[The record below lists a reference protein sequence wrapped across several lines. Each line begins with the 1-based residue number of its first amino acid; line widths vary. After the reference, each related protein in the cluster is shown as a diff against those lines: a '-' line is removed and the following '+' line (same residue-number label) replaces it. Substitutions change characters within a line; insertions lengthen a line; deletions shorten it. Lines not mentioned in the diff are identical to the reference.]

1 MRALCGAINF
11 VRKFIPNC
19 AEIIRPI
26 TELTK
31 RDGSETVKWETEQEL
46 AFTKI
51 KQILTSDPVLKL
63 FDIKKEH
70 MLQTDASETAVGGTL
85 LQKEADGTLHPVFLC
100 Q

>member
-1 MRALCGAINF
+1 M
-11 VRKFIPNC
+11 
-19 AEIIRPI
+19 
-26 TELTK
+26 
-31 RDGSETVKWETEQEL
+31 KWETEQEL
-46 AFTKI
+46 VFTKI

-70 MLQTDASETAVGGTL
+70 MLQTDASEIVVGGTL